1 MAGWGGWGCG
11 NEWGGND
18 WKRKRDSEPKWKN
31 NEHLDYANCG
41 LGSYESEGEW
51 EGKSFYCARCA
62 AKYAVQGH
70 KDDYHEDHSRSAEP
84 WVATYKEKWK
94 DLIEME
100 WQEELQV
107 VEDRLK
113 NWPLARLVGQGFCI
127 TDLEARRQGAFF
139 GKAKIVFSKQN
150 LPRHQ
155 FSAGDEVIV
164 SLGNPLDKKA
174 WKGEIIELGMSRIA
188 IVADSP
194 PWELGGRWRL
204 DCGAN
209 KTAYERTKSAL
220 GYVSGA
226 KYKASE
232 MRRLVLNEEG
242 PLLQELQGDQLA
254 DSSEALNEFNELNAS
269 QEAAIC
275 AVSSFNL
282 GLIQGPP
289 GTGKTTTTCQMIR
302 RMVERRKEEG
312 LRSCGILVAADSNVA
327 VDQLLSGLI
336 RLGVKA
342 LRIGFPSKVT
352 AELRQHTLLAQAEEH
367 PLNAKIEETR
377 DALSQVKNALY
388 SGQLKGKGKGLAHRD
403 ISLHVRDIQKF
414 EQQVSDELID
424 AAEVVCST
432 LIGCGC
438 DALLQSS
445 FDTVIIDEA
454 SQATEP
460 RCLVAFQKAKKQFI
474 LVGDQKQLPPVVLCQ
489 AAAEKG
495 LQDSLFDRLLNS
507 PSLFNREINMLQVQ
521 YRMHPLIR
529 EWPSLQFYGGKLQD
543 GLPLSSFSKKLMS
556 QPFRTQS
563 FRRPAPIMYLDT
575 SSPDAANFVQHFGGT
590 MCANLE
596 SQNNEGSKYNLLEV
610 ELVKLVLKTLVE
622 AMFLTLA
629 ECGDETGRI
638 VASCVGNVLW
648 VLQPAKTDSGKK
660 PATKLS
666 DFDAMYGC
674 SKYKWCQTGCKDCNP
689 AKTFRWVSHQADE
702 PTLHQGWIWYMVD
715 GTAGAAMPM
724 FRNCL
729 GQSAAE
735 GEIYKVEREVE
746 LEVCCICLDS
756 LCAQPVAALLSLE
769 SDTTSS
775 CLHYMHAACAERLRP
790 RRCPICRSAFDA
802 LSTPISKE
810 TLQEMNPSDI
820 VAGLCVLSG
829 HHGRAGTVPPRVA
842 VPLLAALLPLRQT
855 TVQKWVEKELVNS
868 EVLNTKAVEQLL
880 RRAGLGRGNARSE
893 GTSASTTYT
902 AQLRIF
908 RRSRWL
914 ALKLMGALHLGCCGM
929 AAGVLLGCF
938 GALPN
943 LRLRFVRH
951 TDDLADL
958 DSWQALLL
966 YVVSVV
972 FMELVVL
979 SLRDPRWVKR
989 GLRYGA
995 LLGAVVGWLKAL
1007 QVVDPDR
1014 HSFRRVFQ
1022 MGLSGQTTWPRQ
1034 WRLVDSI
1041 TSVEKVDIFAVNR

>member
-1 MAGWGGWGCG
+1 MAGWGGWGWG

-127 TDLEARRQGAFF
+127 TDLEARRRGAFF

-254 DSSEALNEFNELNAS
+254 DSSEALNGFNELNAS

-342 LRIGFPSKVT
+342 LDP
-352 AELRQHTLLAQAEEH
+352 
-367 PLNAKIEETR
+367 
-377 DALSQVKNALY
+377 
-388 SGQLKGKGKGLAHRD
+388 
-403 ISLHVRDIQKF
+403 
-414 EQQVSDELID
+414 
-424 AAEVVCST
+424 
-432 LIGCGC
+432 
-438 DALLQSS
+438 
-445 FDTVIIDEA
+445 
-454 SQATEP
+454 
-460 RCLVAFQKAKKQFI
+460 
-474 LVGDQKQLPPVVLCQ
+474 
-489 AAAEKG
+489 
-495 LQDSLFDRLLNS
+495 
-507 PSLFNREINMLQVQ
+507 
-521 YRMHPLIR
+521 IR
-529 EWPSLQFYGGKLQD
+529 F
-543 GLPLSSFSKKLMS
+543 
-556 QPFRTQS
+556 T
-563 FRRPAPIMYLDT
+563 
-575 SSPDAANFVQHFGGT
+575 
-590 MCANLE
+590 
-596 SQNNEGSKYNLLEV
+596 
-610 ELVKLVLKTLVE
+610 
-622 AMFLTLA
+622 
-629 ECGDETGRI
+629 
-638 VASCVGNVLW
+638 
-648 VLQPAKTDSGKK
+648 
-660 PATKLS
+660 
-666 DFDAMYGC
+666 
-674 SKYKWCQTGCKDCNP
+674 
-689 AKTFRWVSHQADE
+689 
-702 PTLHQGWIWYMVD
+702 WYD
-715 GTAGAAMPM
+715 
-724 FRNCL
+724 
-729 GQSAAE
+729 
-735 GEIYKVEREVE
+735 
-746 LEVCCICLDS
+746 
-756 LCAQPVAALLSLE
+756 
-769 SDTTSS
+769 
-775 CLHYMHAACAERLRP
+775 
-790 RRCPICRSAFDA
+790 
-802 LSTPISKE
+802 
-810 TLQEMNPSDI
+810 
-820 VAGLCVLSG
+820 
-829 HHGRAGTVPPRVA
+829 
-842 VPLLAALLPLRQT
+842 
-855 TVQKWVEKELVNS
+855 W
-868 EVLNTKAVEQLL
+868 
-880 RRAGLGRGNARSE
+880 
-893 GTSASTTYT
+893 
-902 AQLRIF
+902 
-908 RRSRWL
+908 
-914 ALKLMGALHLGCCGM
+914 
-929 AAGVLLGCF
+929 
-938 GALPN
+938 
-943 LRLRFVRH
+943 
-951 TDDLADL
+951 
-958 DSWQALLL
+958 
-966 YVVSVV
+966 
-972 FMELVVL
+972 
-979 SLRDPRWVKR
+979 
-989 GLRYGA
+989 
-995 LLGAVVGWLKAL
+995 
-1007 QVVDPDR
+1007 
-1014 HSFRRVFQ
+1014 
-1022 MGLSGQTTWPRQ
+1022 TW
-1034 WRLVDSI
+1034 
-1041 TSVEKVDIFAVNR
+1041 K